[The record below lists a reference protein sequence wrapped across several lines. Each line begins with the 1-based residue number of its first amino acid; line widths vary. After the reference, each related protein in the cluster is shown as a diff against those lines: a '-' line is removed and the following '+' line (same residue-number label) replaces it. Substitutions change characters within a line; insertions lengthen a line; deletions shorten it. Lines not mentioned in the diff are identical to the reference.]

1 MDYLTVAF
9 AKGRLGEQST
19 ELFNKIGI
27 GHCLD
32 LDSRKLV
39 FIDEENKIKFMLL
52 KNSDVVT
59 YVDNGVA
66 DIGIV
71 GKDML
76 KESLSDVY
84 QLYNL
89 NFGYC
94 NMSIAGMKGAKL
106 NMNKSILKVATK
118 FTNSTKEYFE
128 SKGQKI
134 EIIKLNG
141 SVELAPVLGLSD
153 VIVDLVETGNTLKA
167 NGLEVFEEMYE
178 INPLVIAN
186 RIGYKFKM
194 EQIDDIIK
202 KIKNLEEAEDVEGN

>member
-9 AKGRLGEQST
+9 AKGRLGEQSA

-32 LDSRKLV
+32 LKSRKLV

-76 KESLSDVY
+76 KESRSDVY
-84 QLYNL
+84 QLHNL
-89 NFGYC
+89 PFGYC
-94 NMSIAGMKGAKL
+94 NMSIAGMKGAEVDR
-106 NMNKSILKVATK
+106 NKSILKVATK
-118 FTNSTKEYFE
+118 FTNSAKEYFE
-128 SKGQKI
+128 ERGQKI

-153 VIVDLVETGNTLKA
+153 VIVDIVETGNTLRA
-167 NGLEVFEEMYE
+167 NGLEVMEEMYE

-194 EQIDDIIK
+194 KQIDEIIEN
-202 KIKNLEEAEDVEGN
+202 IKNLEEA

>member
-1 MDYLTVAF
+1 VDYLTVAF
-9 AKGRLGEQST
+9 AKGRLGEQSA
-19 ELFNKIGI
+19 ELFNQIGI
-27 GHCLD
+27 GGSLD
-32 LDSRKLV
+32 MNSRKLV
-39 FIDEENKIKFMLL
+39 FTDEENKIKFMLL
-52 KNSDVVT
+52 KNADVVT

-71 GKDML
+71 GMDMVM
-76 KESLSDVY
+76 ESRSKVF

-94 NMSIAGMKGAKL
+94 KMCIAGKKGENVYK
-106 NMNKSILKVATK
+106 NNSILKVATK
-118 FTNSTKEYFE
+118 FDNSAKAYFDL
-128 SKGQKI
+128 KGQKI

-167 NGLEVFEEMYE
+167 NGLEVLEDMYH
-178 INPLVIAN
+178 INPVIIAN

-194 EQIDDIIK
+194 KQIDEIIK
-202 KIKNLEEAEDVEGN
+202 KIEVLEANIIA

>member
-1 MDYLTVAF
+1 VDYLTVAF
-9 AKGRLGEQST
+9 AKGRLGEQSA
-19 ELFNKIGI
+19 ELFNQIGI
-27 GHCLD
+27 GSCLD
-32 LDSRKLV
+32 MKSRKLV
-39 FIDEENKIKFMLL
+39 FTDEVNRIKFMLL

-59 YVDNGVA
+59 YVENGVA

-76 KESLSDVY
+76 MESRAKVF

-89 NFGYC
+89 SFGYC
-94 NMSIAGMKGAKL
+94 KLCIAGKKGADVYK
-106 NMNKSILKVATK
+106 NNAILRVATK
-118 FTNSTKEYFE
+118 FDRSAKDYFE
-128 SKGQKI
+128 AKGQKI

-167 NGLEVFEEMYE
+167 NGLEVLEDMYE
-178 INPLVIAN
+178 INPLIIAN

-194 EQIDDIIK
+194 KQIDDIIK
-202 KIKNLEEAEDVEGN
+202 NIERLEMNTIA

>member
-76 KESLSDVY
+76 QESRSDVY

-94 NMSIAGMKGAKL
+94 NMSIAGMKGAEVDK
-106 NMNKSILKVATK
+106 NKSRLRVATK
-118 FTNSTKEYFE
+118 FVNSAKDYFE
-128 SKGQKI
+128 AKGQKI

-153 VIVDLVETGNTLKA
+153 VIVDIVETGNTLRA
-167 NGLEVFEEMYE
+167 NGLEVYEEMYS
-178 INPLVIAN
+178 INPLLIAN

-194 EQIDDIIK
+194 NQVDEIIG
-202 KIKNLEEAEDVEGN
+202 KIKNLEEA

>member
-9 AKGRLGEQST
+9 AKGRLGEQSA

-32 LDSRKLV
+32 LKSRKLV

-71 GKDML
+71 GMDML
-76 KESLSDVY
+76 KESRSDVY

-89 NFGYC
+89 PFGYC
-94 NMSIAGMKGAKL
+94 NMSIAGMKGAEVDR
-106 NMNKSILKVATK
+106 NKSILRVATK
-118 FTNSTKEYFE
+118 FTNSAKEYFE
-128 SKGQKI
+128 SRGQKI

-153 VIVDLVETGNTLKA
+153 VIVDIVETGNTLRA
-167 NGLEVFEEMYE
+167 NGLEVMEEMFE
-178 INPLVIAN
+178 INPLIIAN

-194 EQIDDIIK
+194 KQIDGIIE
-202 KIKNLEEAEDVEGN
+202 KIRNLEEA

>member
-9 AKGRLGEQST
+9 AKGRLGEQSA

-32 LDSRKLV
+32 LESRKLV

-76 KESLSDVY
+76 KESRSDVY

-89 NFGYC
+89 PFGYC
-94 NMSIAGMKGAKL
+94 NMSIAGMKGEEVDR
-106 NMNKSILKVATK
+106 NKSILRVATK
-118 FTNSTKEYFE
+118 FTNSAKEYFE
-128 SKGQKI
+128 SRGQKI

-153 VIVDLVETGNTLKA
+153 VIVDIVETGNTLRA
-167 NGLEVFEEMYE
+167 NGLEVMEEMFE

-194 EQIDDIIK
+194 QQIDEIIE
-202 KIKNLEEAEDVEGN
+202 KIRNLEEA